1 MLREWSLYVHKNH
14 SISESCSPNE
24 RRIDKEHTCFQIQ
37 TGMCRDRKSDDSVT
51 RKRNDKRVLFM
62 GDTGNKPI
70 RFVLN

>member
-1 MLREWSLYVHKNH
+1 MFTKTTVFQKVVLLMREGQT
-14 SISESCSPNE
+14 
-24 RRIDKEHTCFQIQ
+24 RGHTCFQIQ
-37 TGMCRDRKSDDSVT
+37 TGMCRDRKSDNSVT